1 MNEGDLRKPLNS
13 GSTANFWK
21 RRSVAVAFVFA
32 FIIAARDV
40 SVYACS
46 CQGRGDGLF
55 IMNRESDDKTLIL
68 PRDAR
73 GVLWW
78 QVQHARQKQS
88 VQKAN
93 FAVRLLSGTRE
104 RNLDFRVIEVKPD
117 LFLIA
122 PIEKL
127 APGNRYVFTHQ
138 KDTQQP
144 ASAHKVEAIVENT
157 AFAAI
162 KDQVQLWLSSSERAE
177 LKVASDTG
185 MCSRTVDVVAQDIHI
200 DEPAAIE
207 RWRFALLFET
217 VLDGKRDWWP
227 RDHLCGN
234 YPPGSSWRGYGSDI
248 IFAECTSAAAKEIAG
263 TKEGEHEVYMTI
275 SVPGT
280 QLVAMTKK
288 HSFRLTCTSPTL
300 K

>member
-1 MNEGDLRKPLNS
+1 LNEEDLRKLLNS

-32 FIIAARDV
+32 FIIAARHV

-46 CQGRGDGLF
+46 CVGRGDGLF

-68 PRDAR
+68 PRDGR

-88 VQKAN
+88 VKKGN
-93 FAVRLLSGTRE
+93 FAVRLLSGARE
-104 RNLDFRVIEVKPD
+104 RNLDFRVIETKPN

-122 PIEKL
+122 PTEKL
-127 APGNRYVFTHQ
+127 IPGNRYVFTYRD
-138 KDTQQP
+138 DTQEP
-144 ASAHKVEAIVENT
+144 ARAEKVEAIVENT
-157 AFAAI
+157 AFSAI
-162 KDQVQLWLSSSERAE
+162 KDQVQLWLSPSGPAQLDVVSV
-177 LKVASDTG
+177 KG
-185 MCSRTVDVVAQDIHI
+185 MCSRPADVAAQVIQI
-200 DEPAAIE
+200 DDPAAIE

-217 VLDGKRDWWP
+217 VLDGKHDWQP
-227 RDHLCGN
+227 RASLCGN
-234 YPPGSSWRGYGSDI
+234 YPPGSSWRGYGTDM
-248 IFAECTSAAAKEIAG
+248 IFAECASAASNEVAG

>member
-32 FIIAARDV
+32 FNIAAWHV

-46 CQGRGDGLF
+46 CVGRGDGLF

-88 VQKAN
+88 VKKGN
-93 FAVRLLSGTRE
+93 FAVRLLSGARE
-104 RNLDFRVIEVKPD
+104 RNLDFRVIEAKPN

-122 PIEKL
+122 PTEKL
-127 APGNRYVFTHQ
+127 LPGNRYVFTYRD
-138 KDTQQP
+138 DTQEP
-144 ASAHKVEAIVENT
+144 ARSEKVEATVENT
-157 AFAAI
+157 AFASI
-162 KDQVQLWLSSSERAE
+162 KDQVQLWLLSPGRGQLTVVTAGGS
-177 LKVASDTG
+177 
-185 MCSRTVDVVAQDIHI
+185 CSRSADVVAQEIHI
-200 DEPAAIE
+200 SDPAAIE

-217 VLDGKRDWWP
+217 ILDGKGDWQP
-227 RDHLCGN
+227 RSHLCGN
-234 YPPGSSWRGYGSDI
+234 YPPGSSWRGYGTDI
-248 IFAECTSAAAKEIAG
+248 IFAECATVTPNEVAG
-263 TKEGEHEVYMTI
+263 TKEGEHGVYMTV

-280 QLVAMTKK
+280 NLVAITKT

>member
-1 MNEGDLRKPLNS
+1 MIGSSTTKLRSHKVI
-13 GSTANFWK
+13 WK
-21 RRSVAVAFVFA
+21 RIVVGAATGLLFVGLT
-32 FIIAARDV
+32 RHG
-40 SVYACS
+40 SVYAWS
-46 CQGRGDGLF
+46 CAFRGDGLF
-55 IMNRESDDKTLIL
+55 IKNRESDDNTLIL

-78 QVQHARQKQS
+78 QVQNAGQKQS
-88 VQKAN
+88 VKKQN
-93 FAVRLLSGTRE
+93 FTVRLLSGPRE

-127 APGNRYVFTHQ
+127 ISGNRYVFTYRY
-138 KDTQQP
+138 DTQEP
-144 ASAHKVEAIVENT
+144 ANTDKVEAIVENT

-162 KDQVQLWLSSSERAE
+162 KNQVQLWLSSSGIGQLR
-177 LKVASDTG
+177 VATGKG
-185 MCSRTVDVVAQDIHI
+185 MCSRTAEASGQVIQIS
-200 DEPAAIE
+200 EPAAIE

-217 VLDGKRDWWP
+217 VLDGSRDWQP

-234 YPPGSSWRGYGSDI
+234 YPPGSSWRGYGTDE
-248 IFAECTSAAAKEIAG
+248 IFAECTSAVSDEIAG
-263 TKEGEHEVYMTI
+263 TKQGEHDVYMTV

-280 QLVAMTKK
+280 KLIATTKRY
-288 HSFRLTCTSPTL
+288 SFRLSCS